1 MDGNGCLECIERDR
15 RIADLQSQVATFAG
29 RVAELTRLVEEARR
43 AAKRQ
48 AAPFRRGEPKP
59 DPKRPGRKA
68 GAAHGRHAHRAPPAA
83 DQITEVIDV
92 PLPLACPHCGG
103 GVAETGVEAQFQT
116 ELPQQPIVR
125 RFDIHVG
132 ACGRCRRRVRGRHP
146 LQTSDATGAAASQL
160 GPQAQALVVHLTK
173 DAGLSY
179 GKAAAVMGQVRIPL
193 TRGAAARV
201 VLRAADRLAPAY
213 AEIRRRLPAENHL
226 TPDETG
232 WRVGGHSAWLH
243 AWVGADITGFAID
256 PSRGAAVLAG
266 VIGWDWSG
274 VMTHDGCPSY
284 DRFEEAVHQQCV
296 GHVLRRAHDLAEV
309 QVGPAKA
316 FPRQVI
322 DVFQEALAVRD
333 EARAGRADAAA
344 LTTAHERAV
353 DTVLALTERPRT
365 NAANERLA
373 AHLHAHG
380 EQWFTFL
387 IDPSIPAT
395 NNAAERALRGPIVNR
410 KVWGGNR
417 TERGAT
423 AQSILQSVLATCKQR
438 ATSFVTVV
446 VDALCGRPTT
456 LFNAPPASPA

>member
-1 MDGNGCLECIERDR
+1 MDGDGCRGCIERDR
-15 RIADLQSQVATFAG
+15 RIADLQAQVATLAA
-29 RVAELTRLVEEARR
+29 RVAALTRLVEEAQR

-48 AAPFRRGEPKP
+48 AAPFRTGEPKP
-59 DPKRPGRKA
+59 DPKPPGRKA
-68 GAAHGRHAHRAPPAA
+68 GEAHGRHAHRPPPAA
-83 DQITEVIDV
+83 DQVTEVIDV
-92 PLPLACPHCGG
+92 PLLPVCPDCGG

-116 ELPQQPIVR
+116 ELPATPIVR

-132 ACGRCRRRVRGRHP
+132 TCGRCHRRVRGRHP
-146 LQTSDATGAAASQL
+146 LQTSAATGAAASQL
-160 GPQAQALVVHLTK
+160 GPQAQALVVHLAK

-179 GKAAAVMGQVRIPL
+179 GKVAAVLGQLRIPL

-201 VLRAADRLAPAY
+201 VLRAADRLAPDY
-213 AEIRRRLPAENHL
+213 AAICRRLSDQEHL

-232 WRVGGHSAWLH
+232 WRVGGHPAWLH

-256 PSRGAAVLAG
+256 PSRGAEVLAG
-266 VIGWDWSG
+266 VIGWDWPG

-284 DRFEEAVHQQCV
+284 DRFGEAVHQQCV
-296 GHVLRRAHDLAEV
+296 GHVLRRAHDLEEI

-322 DVFQEALAVRD
+322 DLFQDALAVRD
-333 EARAGRADAAA
+333 EARAGRAGAAA
-344 LTTAHERAV
+344 VTAAHARAV
-353 DTVLALTERPRT
+353 DAVLAVTDRPRT

-373 AHLHAHG
+373 AHLRDHA
-380 EQWFTFL
+380 EQWFMFL

-417 TERGAT
+417 TARGAT
-423 AQSILQSVLATCKQR
+423 AQSVLQSVLATCKQR